1 MNGGIDSQIQG
12 AMMSAGN
19 NPQALQQRYQQTRSL
34 VDLLALQ
41 KLKSEKEAA
50 ARDIQMKM
58 QQQPQTI
65 VEQREQEL
73 MGATRQEL
81 MQKMAPT
88 IQRTGQESAQ
98 RAAQQ
103 GQTGIASQAP
113 PQMGMKEGGLVP
125 GYAEGGMTLTNNPA
139 TDTLIGKNL
148 DEALALLKKGMPLE
162 AVMKLFPNLDKR
174 MLEAATDI
182 KEAGAKAGTI
192 GSTAAGVA
200 AIPKIGGGLMEDLYE
215 RAKVLPEG
223 MAENVLKPAI
233 AGFTGN
239 YAVDGEASK
248 PNQEQ
253 PDQLKPIHPQRGKLL
268 TPSGI
273 AGLGNNL
280 GSSGGSSGSGSGSG
294 SGSTYDPALT
304 DMETET
310 NEYLRRTMN
319 AKPGEEAD
327 AARTRVEGILAPLLA
342 KHKEG
347 EAITLQQRML
357 GEEQTS
363 PERQR
368 RKQLIASLLGGANKR
383 GFGSVM
389 SGVGRAGMAQAD
401 ANEAAKRDV
410 LATHKASDQTD
421 FSNLSGIM
429 DSIASADN
437 TAYEGTKTRAGQA
450 ANTASIASANQR
462 NAALRADTNRIAAEL
477 NAITKGNMD
486 TVKKMDLYRKV
497 SSDIQDAEAE
507 MQQLIEYDPAYSK
520 EIAGLKEDIAKNIAN
535 GDLDKANNK
544 KVKLAQI
551 LAEARASYPQSQA
564 IQQLK
569 EMARKVGTELGYP
582 DISGKSDD
590 GFSATRID

>member
-1 MNGGIDSQIQG
+1 MINGGIDSQIQG

-19 NPQALQQRYQQTRSL
+19 NPQALQQRYQQSRSL

-174 MLEAATDI
+174 MLEAATGI
-182 KEAGAKAGTI
+182 KEAGEKAGAI

-223 MAENVLKPAI
+223 MAEHVLKPAI
-233 AGFTGN
+233 EGFTGN
-239 YAVDGEASK
+239 YAGDREASK

-253 PDQLKPIHPQRGKLL
+253 PDQLKPIYPQRGKLL

-280 GSSGGSSGSGSGSG
+280 GSSGGSSGSGSGS
-294 SGSTYDPALT
+294 TYNPALT
-304 DMETET
+304 ELEKASDKYVMGA
-310 NEYLRRTMN
+310 MS
-319 AKPGEEAD
+319 ADPAAEAD
-327 AARTRVEGILAPLLA
+327 KARARVEGILAPLLA
-342 KHKEG
+342 KQKEG

-410 LATHKASDQTD
+410 LATHKASDQIDYGNLQGITD
-421 FSNLSGIM
+421 TVAKT
-429 DSIASADN
+429 DSA
-437 TAYEGTKTRAGQA
+437 AYEGTEERAGKA
-450 ANTASIASANQR
+450 ANTAALSSANR
-462 NAALRADTNRIAAEL
+462 RSAMVSAENARIAAEA
-477 NAITKGNMD
+477 NR
-486 TVKKMDLYRKV
+486 LYRQGQIDLKTYQN
-497 SSDIQDAEAE
+497 IDA
-507 MQQLIEYDPAYSK
+507 IERRNLAIMK
-520 EIAGLKEDIAKNIAN
+520 EFEDAKQNDAT
-535 GDLDKANNK
+535 
-544 KVKLAQI
+544 
-551 LAEARASYPQSQA
+551 YQA
-564 IQQLK
+564 IQVRLSMLDPEKKPDDYNREMRNLK
-569 EMARKVGTELGYP
+569 MVEDRIAQQIGIEEAVQKNNNLLRSLYKQQGLDMGFLEN
-582 DISGKSDD
+582 GKSSK
-590 GFSATRID
+590 GWSSVIEE